1 MNGKNRRVKGC
12 FSRGIP
18 TFTILKKAPLPET
31 PPIPPLPTYNLPVF
45 SNSLTENLN
54 QGQKALTQYF
64 ETYSYVQKE
73 EEYSFNTN
81 TPGAIIKLRQ
91 SNFTNGTVRITKPG
105 IYILQE
111 NIEFEPN
118 SGNDFMPTGPQIA
131 SGQYPVGT
139 AGAYHLGFFAAITIE
154 AIGVILDL
162 NGKTIEQTKLHSLQ
176 QRFFANIETASAPFI
191 PKQGPSTNGFSN
203 ASNYKAGENVL
214 IKNGVLA
221 RSSHHGIHGNKN
233 TNIIIQDISTTNFEV
248 AGIALNGT
256 TVGILDNIDISGT
269 SLDMRV
275 LSTYSQARF
284 IRSFLKTVKSRNVT
298 ATLNGKSIDTIITE
312 LNTGLE
318 EAKNAVMTD
327 TTPSNMFGNTN
338 FACGYDGNVYGLVL
352 NVNGVVINGFIETRP
367 SSAIGNQDIYLQDI
381 TIKNIISRPV
391 EIIALNA
398 TPAAGG
404 AYAGSRQAGPVGDV
418 LEIENVTDTDRTYK
432 ENILANAQLI
442 IAKNNDPKLGTTNIE
457 SSIVNWAENNS
468 DLAGVMDA
476 NNYYYVKGG
485 DSMGHTMKGNIG
497 LFISAGENI
506 RVNGFLINT
515 ITSKGSAVG
524 PDASGVY
531 QGGDS
536 RGVIVT
542 GSANVDLD
550 SSVITNV
557 TTENSNAT
565 AQEIQVLG
573 TSTNIKKDG
582 VPITV

>member
-1 MNGKNRRVKGC
+1 MNGKNRRVRGSY
-12 FSRGIP
+12 SRGLGRAKIP
-18 TFTILKKAPLPET
+18 LVVKPNPT
-31 PPIPPLPTYNLPVF
+31 PNPTPKPFYNLPIF
-45 SNSLTENLN
+45 HNSLKSNLTAN
-54 QGQKALTQYF
+54 QLTLTHYF
-64 ETYSYVQKE
+64 ETYNYLKFV
-73 EEYSFNTN
+73 EEYQYNNN
-81 TPGAIIKLRQ
+81 TPYACVYLRQ

-367 SSAIGNQDIYLQDI
+367 SSAIGNQEIYLQDI
-381 TIKNIISRPV
+381 NINNIISRPV

-398 TPAAGG
+398 TPAPGG

-418 LEIENVTDTDRTYK
+418 LEIKNITDISGNYK
-432 ENILANAQLI
+432 ENMLANAQLI

-457 SSIVNWAENNS
+457 MPIVNWAENNT
-468 DLAGVMDA
+468 DLSGVMDA
-476 NNYYYVKGG
+476 SGYYYVKGG

-506 RVNGFLINT
+506 KVNRLNIST
-515 ITSKGSAVG
+515 VTSKGSDVG

-531 QGGDS
+531 QGGNS

-542 GSANVDLD
+542 GSTDIYLNSSAISNVK
-550 SSVITNV
+550 
-557 TTENSNAT
+557 TENSNAT
-565 AQEIQVLG
+565 QKDIQVLN
-573 TSTNIKKDG
+573 STNVYKDSNL
-582 VPITV
+582 I